1 VTPIEVREAARS
13 PTFDRLGLLVA
24 AVATA
29 GLVLGPFATLKP
41 NRILDG
47 ASVSLFAALPA
58 PVAATI
64 AALGLVAAAVAAFR
78 TPAPLRLGAGLTA
91 ALVLL
96 VSLGAAPAYLVA
108 RGDMLARVGPGW
120 GFWLAFLA
128 FALAAS
134 DALVRLRLRP
144 LMRVA
149 ALVIILVGAGVVVAS
164 GALDDLSLMKEY
176 APRAQAFWS
185 EARTHLL
192 LSFGTVAAALA
203 FGVPLALAC
212 HFSPRFEEPA
222 LGVLTAI
229 QTIPSIALFALL
241 IAPLGWLAAKLPG
254 ASAIGISGVGTAPA
268 FVALT
273 LYALLPVVA
282 GVASALESTPRDAV
296 EAARASGM
304 TERQALF
311 LVKAPLAAP
320 RLLASLR
327 VTLVQTIGLATV
339 AALIGAGGFGT
350 FVFQGMGQTAIDLV
364 LLGAIPTVALA
375 FAASVALDAA
385 AEAAAR

>member
-1 VTPIEVREAARS
+1 MTAIEAAAAARAPS
-13 PTFDRLGLLVA
+13 FDRLGLLVA
-24 AVATA
+24 GLAVA
-29 GLVLGPFATLKP
+29 GLALGPFATLRP

-47 ASVSLFAALPA
+47 AAVPLFAALPTPLA
-58 PVAATI
+58 TALALLSAAGAIVAT
-64 AALGLVAAAVAAFR
+64 LR
-78 TPAPLRLGAGLTA
+78 SPAPLRLAAGLIPA
-91 ALVLL
+91 AVLL
-96 VSLGAAPAYLVA
+96 VMLGTAAGHLVA
-108 RGDMLARVGPGW
+108 SGDALARVGPGW

-128 FALAAS
+128 FALTAS

-149 ALVIILVGAGVVVAS
+149 SLALVLAGAGMLVAS
-164 GALDDLSLMKEY
+164 GSLDGLSLMKEY

-192 LSFGTVAAALA
+192 LSFGSVAAALA
-203 FGVPLALAC
+203 LGVPLGLAC
-212 HFSPRFEEPA
+212 HFSRRLEGPA

-241 IAPLGWLAAKLPG
+241 IAPLGWLAANLPG
-254 ASAIGISGVGTAPA
+254 ASAAGISGVGTAPA

-282 GVASALESTPRDAV
+282 GVASALASTPRDAV

-304 TERQALF
+304 TEAQTLF
-311 LVKAPLAAP
+311 LVEAPLAAP
-320 RLLASLR
+320 RLLAALR
-327 VTLVQTIGLATV
+327 ITLVQTIGLATV
-339 AALIGAGGFGT
+339 AALIGAGGLGT

-375 FAASVALDAA
+375 LAASVVFEAA

>member
-1 VTPIEVREAARS
+1 MTAIEASAAAGS
-13 PTFDRLGLLVA
+13 STFDRLGLLAAGVA
-24 AVATA
+24 IS
-29 GLVLGPFATLKP
+29 GLALGPFATLKP

-47 ASVSLFAALPA
+47 APVSLFAALSP
-58 PVAATI
+58 P
-64 AALGLVAAAVAAFR
+64 VAAAVMLLAAAAAIVVALR
-78 TPAPLRLGAGLTA
+78 TPALLRLLAGLAVAA
-91 ALVLL
+91 ALLIA
-96 VSLGAAPAYLVA
+96 LGTAPSHLVA
-108 RGDMLARVGPGW
+108 RDDMLARIGPGW

-128 FALAAS
+128 FALVAS
-134 DALVRLRLRP
+134 DAIVRLRLRP

-149 ALVIILVGAGVVVAS
+149 ALALVLAGAGALFAS
-164 GALDDLSLMKEY
+164 GALDDLSLLKEY

-192 LSFGTVAAALA
+192 LSFGSVAAALTL
-203 FGVPLALAC
+203 GVPLGLAC
-212 HFSPRFEEPA
+212 HFSPRFEGPA
-222 LGVLTAI
+222 LGFLTAI

-241 IAPLGWLAAKLPG
+241 IAPLGWLAANLPS
-254 ASAIGISGVGTAPA
+254 ASAVGISGVGIAPA

-282 GVASALESTPRDAV
+282 GVASALASTPRDAV

-304 TERQALF
+304 TERQALL

-364 LLGAIPTVALA
+364 LLGAVPTVALA